1 MHTSAGTSPRARRAT
16 AVVSA
21 SNAATLLSTVS
32 VFTDDLERLVKAH
45 AEIDKAF
52 RDQTQAAVTEIRR
65 RLGRDE
71 LWVAVV
77 GEFKA
82 GKSTFLNALLGAPLL
97 GTAKAEYT
105 GVNTVL
111 RYGAE
116 CDYAY
121 ETERG
126 KVVRFADEVP
136 DQRARLQKEIASAE
150 RQCDDVRKSLSAAE
164 LRVQTCERELSNA
177 RATAAAQEAG
187 VAVHRDTTERMRLAR
202 MHREAEA
209 ETAAM
214 AESSSAALVP
224 GFLRADAR
232 WWAVWIWFLRFVAG
246 WIWRREF
253 AAWRSAVA
261 TSERALSN
269 HREVCAQLEST
280 TAAATAAENELGHA
294 RWGVHAAET
303 VLGDARRT
311 VQNLQNSRRSTE
323 DALARAR
330 RELETHTRERLA
342 RFRENIRS
350 VAAIDRRGDAVRS
363 LTVWYPSP
371 LLQTGL
377 VLLDTPGVNT
387 PQKKFEARAWEAIE
401 RDADACVLL
410 TPVSQ
415 ALSLETRKALKR
427 MRDYVPHIALA
438 ITKVDKA
445 TQDVFSDDPDEVR
458 AQVEEVLRGAV
469 QGYAREMGRTERD
482 VFWIA
487 TAAERAV
494 PETPA
499 FSDRESREFA
509 AAIESLTRALA
520 SERAAVLGVRAAKLG
535 AVAVQHLREE
545 VERVERVYAER
556 IEKLESERL
565 PDPNAEAE
573 RLSKG
578 YRATLRDRLKEVETS
593 RAVAIDGVGAQWMLD
608 IEAAIQGRREKKTL
622 EQFASGKLEKRIE
635 ELRNRLNQQ
644 LSEYLADAS
653 AVTRAVATNAL
664 EEVHQR
670 YRIVARTSK
679 VSVPAQAVEIDASKL
694 LDGARVSV
702 SNVLA
707 GHSDEN
713 LYAAGGGATAGAVI
727 GTFLLPG
734 IGTVIGGVL
743 GGIAGSLFGPSLD
756 DLKAKL
762 IANCRGVV
770 ENALTQAK
778 EQLATAAKRVRAD
791 GKRTINDALS
801 LEVSRFAQW
810 IESVLR
816 DEERLIEGERKK
828 LQDLLER
835 AQRLE
840 ASGGEMTRLSAAIAK
855 ESALMAR
862 SPQPS

>member
-1 MHTSAGTSPRARRAT
+1 MHTSPETSPRTRRAT

-32 VFTDDLERLVKAH
+32 FFADDLERLVKAH

-52 RDQTQAAVTEIRR
+52 RDQTRAAVAEIRR

-111 RYGAE
+111 RHGAE

-121 ETERG
+121 ETEAG
-126 KVVRFADEVP
+126 KVIRFVDEVP
-136 DQRARLQKEIASAE
+136 DQRPLLQKEIMRAD
-150 RQCDDVRKSLSAAE
+150 RHCGDVQKSLSMAE
-164 LRVQTCERELSNA
+164 RRVETCGRELLSA
-177 RATAAAQEAG
+177 RDAAAAKEAAY
-187 VAVHRDTTERMRLAR
+187 AVRRDATEHVRLAR
-202 MHREAEA
+202 RYREADA
-209 ETAAM
+209 QTAAI
-214 AESSSAALVP
+214 AAASSAALVP

-232 WWAVWIWFLRFVAG
+232 WWAVWTWLLRFAIG
-246 WIWRREF
+246 WIWRKEF
-253 AAWRSAVA
+253 IAWRSALA
-261 TSERALSN
+261 ARERALSS
-269 HREVCAQLEST
+269 HCEVCAQLEST
-280 TAAATAAENELGHA
+280 TAAATAAENELGYA
-294 RWGVHAAET
+294 RWDALTAESA
-303 VLGDARRT
+303 LEEARRT
-311 VQNLQNSRRSTE
+311 VQSLEDSRNSTQ
-323 DALARAR
+323 DALARLR
-330 RELETHTRERLA
+330 RELEAHTRERLA

-401 RDADACVLL
+401 READACVLL

-445 TQDVFSDDPDEVR
+445 AQDVFTDDPDEVR

-499 FSDRESREFA
+499 FSEREGREFA
-509 AAIESLTRALA
+509 EAIERLTSALA

-578 YRATLRDRLKEVETS
+578 YRAALRDRLKEVEASHTE
-593 RAVAIDGVGAQWMLD
+593 AIDGVGARWTLD
-608 IEAAIQGRREKKTL
+608 IEAAIQGRGERKTL
-622 EQFASGKLEKRIE
+622 EQFASGTLEKKIE

-653 AVTRAVATNAL
+653 AETRAVATSAL

-679 VSVPAQAVEIDASKL
+679 VSVPAQTVEIDASRL
-694 LDGARVSV
+694 LDGARMGV
-702 SNVLA
+702 SNVLS

-762 IANCRGVV
+762 IANCRGVM

-778 EQLATAAKRVRAD
+778 EQLAAAAKRARAD
-791 GKRTINDALS
+791 GKRAINDALS

-810 IESVLR
+810 IESILR
-816 DEERLIEGERKK
+816 DEERRIDGEREK

-840 ASGGEMTRLSAAIAK
+840 ASGGEMTRLSATIAK